1 MGEIIETIYS
11 AIIWFICKKLTTT
24 IKEDVMKK
32 TFLAAVVMVLLIAL
46 PVFAA
51 DVVVSMG
58 LVNEQG
64 IGKGIGKVTISEGPA
79 GLVFT
84 PQLTDLTPGAHGFH
98 VHQNPDCAA
107 GTKEG
112 KQVPGLAAGGH
123 YDPAMA
129 GKHEGHEGKG
139 HLGDLP
145 ALTVGAYGKA
155 VTAVIAPRLKMADVK
170 GRSLMIH
177 AGGDNYADQPAPLGG
192 GGARAAC
199 GVIK

>member
-1 MGEIIETIYS
+1 MKIALYV
-11 AIIWFICKKLTTT
+11 AIICIVW
-24 IKEDVMKK
+24 
-32 TFLAAVVMVLLIAL
+32 LAAF

-51 DVVVSMG
+51 DVVVTMN

-64 IGKGIGKVTISEGPA
+64 VGKDIGTITISEGPK

-84 PQLTDLTPGAHGFH
+84 PKLSGLTPGPHGFH

-107 GTKEG
+107 GMKEG

-123 YDPAMA
+123 YDPAGT
-129 GKHEGHEGKG
+129 GKHDGPEGKG

-145 ALTVGAYGKA
+145 ALTVGSDGTASTA
-155 VTAVIAPRLKMADVK
+155 VTAPRLKMSDVK

-177 AGGDNYADQPAPLGG
+177 AGGDNYSDQPAPLGG
-192 GGARAAC
+192 GGARVAC